1 MEIINKTTDF
11 RNWEVF
17 LVKGDED
24 TIREHFNNQY
34 PQNGISVLEH
44 LNNRGTFEI
53 TILPKNII
61 QSVIDLCKSN
71 NWNYQIEP
79 TGVGYENELLI
90 WDENDNEI
98 DLYFDDED
106 GDNYPDVISWTDGGT
121 INETEDYDVIKK
133 IIENNFVG

>member
-1 MEIINKTTDF
+1 MKNTQ
-11 RNWEVF
+11 
-17 LVKGDED
+17 KG
-24 TIREHFNNQY
+24 
-34 PQNGISVLEH
+34 
-44 LNNRGTFEI
+44 
-53 TILPKNII
+53 LPKNII

-71 NWNYQIEP
+71 NWNYQIEA

-121 INETEDYDVIKK
+121 INETEDYDIIKK

>member
-1 MEIINKTTDF
+1 MINKTTDF

-24 TIREHFNNQY
+24 TIREYFTINY
-34 PQNGISVLEH
+34 PENGISVLEH

-61 QSVIDLCKSN
+61 QSIIELCYSN
-71 NWNYQIEP
+71 KWNFQIEP

-90 WDENDNEI
+90 WDNEDNEI

-106 GDNYPDVISWTDGGT
+106 GDNYPNVISWTEGAT
-121 INETEDYDVIKK
+121 IYETEEYDVIEK
-133 IIENNFVG
+133 IIKETLAVSK